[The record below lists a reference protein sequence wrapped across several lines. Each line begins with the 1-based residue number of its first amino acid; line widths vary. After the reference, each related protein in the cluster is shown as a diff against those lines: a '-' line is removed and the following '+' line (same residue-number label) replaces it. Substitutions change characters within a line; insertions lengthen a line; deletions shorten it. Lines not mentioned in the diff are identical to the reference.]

1 MSDSAANSGR
11 ARCLRPRAAGAVGA
25 SESSPK
31 ALSSPRAE
39 GIGGAFGGAAVGIGG
54 GGGGGGHLNVKLRLN
69 EGRL

>member
-1 MSDSAANSGR
+1 MAANSGW
-11 ARCLRPRAAGAVGA
+11 AKCLCPRSAGAVGA

-54 GGGGGGHLNVKLRLN
+54 GGGGGHLNVKLRLN